1 MIPSTVLHI
10 SRLPDTAQRSV
21 ITQNVPIYVTFHLTT
36 SSLLCNIMEPRYR
49 QNSTGFQILRIR
61 YQSIFDFLDNLIPCI
76 VLPISRLPDIEQ
88 KTICTQNV
96 PMDVTFHLRYV
107 LAS

>member
-1 MIPSTVLHI
+1 MSVSQPPNITWT
-10 SRLPDTAQRSV
+10 TAC
-21 ITQNVPIYVTFHLTT
+21 TQNVPIDVTFDLST
-36 SSLLCNIMEPRYR
+36 SRNLCNIWEPRYR